1 MKAVLWMLTALA
13 SFCLLA
19 IGAREL
25 SGQVDIFQTL
35 FFRSLIGAIL
45 LLTIV
50 YAKGQQHLLHTK
62 RLKLHGLRSIFHF
75 GAQYGWFVGIGLLP
89 LAEVFALEFTAP
101 FWTAI
106 LAAVFLHER
115 LNKQRLIA
123 IVLGLLGVFII
134 VKPGSEIFDPASLIV
149 LAAAI
154 GFAVAFTTTKALS
167 STETPITILFYMCLI
182 QLPLGLMLAW
192 PNWTLPSAHN
202 MGIIILISLAALSA
216 HYCLNQ
222 ALQLADVTL
231 VVTLDFL
238 RLPLIGLAGVYLYQ
252 EPLSSGLL
260 LGGLCMLLGN
270 IINVYRPTS
279 LNKQNKA

>member
-1 MKAVLWMLTALA
+1 MKALLWMTASLI

-25 SGQVDIFQTL
+25 SGEVDVFQTL
-35 FFRSLIGAIL
+35 FFRSLVGTL
-45 LLTIV
+45 LLLGLITFNGRK
-50 YAKGQQHLLHTK
+50 ALLKTE
-62 RLKLHGLRSIFHF
+62 RLGMHSLRSVFHF
-75 GAQYGWFVGIGLLP
+75 AAQYGWFMGIALLP

-106 LAAVFLHER
+106 LAAVFLGEK
-115 LNKQRLIA
+115 LSVQRVVAIA
-123 IVLGLLGVFII
+123 LGLAGVFII
-134 VKPGSEIFDPASLIV
+134 VRPGSEIFNPASLFV

-154 GFAVAFTTTKALS
+154 GFAVAFISTKALTSTDS
-167 STETPITILFYMCLI
+167 SITILFYMCLLQMPI
-182 QLPLGLMLAW
+182 GFFLAL
-192 PNWTLPSAHN
+192 PNWQHPNGEQSLL
-202 MGIIILISLAALSA
+202 ILLVSLAALSA

-238 RLPLIGLAGVYLYQ
+238 RLPLIGVAGVMLYQ
-252 EPLSSGLL
+252 EPLSSGLV

-270 IINVYRPTS
+270 VVNVYRS
-279 LNKQNKA
+279 KQH